1 MLKNIDPLLGPELLQ
16 VLRSMGHG
24 DEITIVDA
32 NFPADSNAKRLVRLD
47 GHTATDVLA
56 VILSVLPLDE
66 FVDCPAHRMEVVGD
80 ADAVPPVCEAFQTII
95 DSHEKMPVKLGKIER
110 HAFYD
115 RVKQSY
121 AVLVTGEKRLYGNII
136 LTKGIIHPE

>member
-1 MLKNIDPLLGPELLQ
+1 MLKNIPPLLGPDLLHI
-16 VLRSMGHG
+16 LRSMGHG

-32 NFPADSNAKRLVRLD
+32 NFPADSNAERLVRLD

-66 FVDCPAHRMEVVGD
+66 FVDCPAHRMEVVGNPD
-80 ADAVPPVCEAFQTII
+80 DVPPICSEFQSII
-95 DSHEKMPVKLGKIER
+95 DTHETLSVSIGKIER

-121 AVLVTGEKRLYGNII
+121 AVVVTGEERLYGNII
-136 LTKGIIHPE
+136 LTKGIIRPQ